1 MTAIALA
8 PTLIEVTVFGGAL
21 HFEKSYRIIQSI
33 AATAILTF
41 SELNVN

>member
-8 PTLIEVTVFGGAL
+8 PALIEVTVFGGAL
-21 HFEKSYRIIQSI
+21 HYEKYDRNIQSI

-41 SELNVN
+41 SE

>member
-8 PTLIEVTVFGGAL
+8 PALIEVTVFGGSP
-21 HFEKSYRIIQSI
+21 HCEIYYGNVQSI

-41 SELNVN
+41 SE